1 MPKEQK
7 AFEDLSDKELRQ
19 LLLQLDAVGDRASDT
34 DKITTD
40 DQLHAWIEDKLGINI
55 PRVAVCPGHDA
66 PFDFIADL
74 FFKRVDSALVMANRG
89 GGKSYYSALWSFL
102 NAYWEPGVECLH
114 VGAIE
119 IQAKRV
125 YSHVKQFHT
134 KAAADK
140 IAETTISQTLLTN
153 GSKVEI
159 VTGSKSS
166 VNGPHSQRVHRD
178 EVELMDKEVYQESL
192 QIERAKKIDGKMINS
207 QTLLTSTRKT
217 PDGLMQELLDEC
229 AEAEQEG
236 RKPPFKVYIFCIKEC
251 IEPQPKCRVAFPEL
265 PEEEKCICNEIQKGE
280 WQEGE
285 KRTFDQI
292 CNGALS
298 KSDGF
303 IPLDDAHKTF
313 IKSSKAMWEAQQEC
327 KRPYVEDVSLP
338 EFSKERHGIHGFVL
352 DPANGP
358 IYQGL
363 DWGGTSPFAAIWMQV
378 LDFGITVLDFKGDE
392 KYLQEGTKVFFHEF
406 YRAEISNSE
415 FADFIVATERDFR
428 MKQPKFRVK
437 GRFGDPQGK
446 AAKLELRRHDPPLI
460 CTWPAVTR
468 EREEHLK
475 RMRNIVD
482 NDMFAVD
489 LDSCPMFVQEIE
501 AWNIDIKKFDHAV
514 DAGMYCWSNAYIIE
528 QDRSK
533 HTSEEPGIKKYLRPD
548 VNASPFD
555 QNSPGAFPSPLHG
568 VKISGQSPDKWA

>member
-1 MPKEQK
+1 MSKE
-7 AFEDLSDKELRQ
+7 ANFEDFSEKELRQ
-19 LLLQLDAVGDRASDT
+19 LLLQLDAATERASDT
-34 DKITTD
+34 DEITSD

-55 PRVAVCPGHDA
+55 PRVAVCPNHDA

-125 YSHVKQFHT
+125 YSHVKQFQT
-134 KAAADK
+134 RAAPDK
-140 IAETTISQTLLTN
+140 IADTNISQTLWNT

-159 VTGSKSS
+159 VTGSLSS
-166 VNGPHSQRVHRD
+166 VNGPHSQKVHRD
-178 EVELMDKEVYQESL
+178 EVELMDKQVYQESL
-192 QIERAKKIDGKMINS
+192 QIERAKKIDGRMIAS

-229 AEAEQEG
+229 EEAKQEG
-236 RKPPFKVYIFCIKEC
+236 RKPPFKVYVFCMKEC
-251 IEPQPKCRVAFPEL
+251 IERQPKCRVAFPDL
-265 PEEEKCICNEIQKGE
+265 PDEEKCDCNEIQKGE
-280 WQEGE
+280 WQEGQ
-285 KRTFDQI
+285 KRTFDQV
-292 CNGALS
+292 CGGALS

-338 EFSKERHGIHGFVL
+338 EFSRERHGIQNFIL
-352 DPANGP
+352 DPSNGP

-378 LDFGITVLDFKGDE
+378 LDFGISVLDFKGDE
-392 KYLQEGTKVFFHEF
+392 RYLKEGTKVFFHEF
-406 YRAEISNSE
+406 YRSEISNSE
-415 FADFIVATERDFR
+415 FADFIVGIERDFR
-428 MKQPKFRVK
+428 RESPKFRVK
-437 GRFGDPQGK
+437 GRYADPQGK
-446 AAKLELRRHDPPLI
+446 AAKLEFKHHDPPLM
-460 CTWPAVTR
+460 CSWPAITR

-475 RMRNIVD
+475 RFREIVD
-482 NDMFAVD
+482 NDNFVVD
-489 LDSCPMFVQEIE
+489 LDACPMFVQEIE
-501 AWNIDIKKFDHAV
+501 AWNIKVKKFDHSV
-514 DAGMYCWSNAYIIE
+514 DAGLYCWSNAFIVE
-528 QDRSK
+528 QDRHK
-533 HTSEEPGIKKYLRPD
+533 YVSEEPGIKKYTRPN
-548 VNASPFD
+548 VNANPFD
-555 QNSPGAFPSPLHG
+555 DNVPGAFPSPLHG
-568 VKISGQSPDKWA
+568 VRTTGQSADKWA

>member
-1 MPKEQK
+1 MPKKEQS
-7 AFEDLSDKELRQ
+7 FEQLTEKELRQ
-19 LLLQLDAVGDRASDT
+19 LLLQLDAVSERASDT
-34 DKITTD
+34 DEIKTD
-40 DQLHAWIEDKLGINI
+40 VQLHTWIKDKLGINI
-55 PRVAVCPGHDA
+55 PRVAVCPDHDA
-66 PFDFIADL
+66 PFDFISDL
-74 FFKRVDSALVMANRG
+74 FFKRVDAALVMANRG

-125 YSHVKQFHT
+125 YSHVKQFQN
-134 KAAADK
+134 KAAPDK
-140 IAETTISQTLLTN
+140 INSTTISETLWNT

-159 VTGSKSS
+159 VTGSLSS
-166 VNGPHSQRVHRD
+166 VNGPHSQKVHRD
-178 EVELMDKEVYQESL
+178 EVELMDKQVYQESL
-192 QIERAKKIDGKMINS
+192 QIERAKKVDGRPISS

-229 AEAEQEG
+229 SEAEQEG
-236 RKPPFKVYIFCIKEC
+236 RRPPFKVYTFCIKEC
-251 IEPQPKCRVAFPEL
+251 IEPQPKCRVAFPNL
-265 PEEEKCICNEIQKGE
+265 PENQKCDCNQIQKGE
-280 WQEGE
+280 WQEGQ
-285 KRTFDQI
+285 KRTFDQV

-338 EFSKERHGIHGFVL
+338 EFSRERHGIQGFVL

-378 LDFGITVLDFKGDE
+378 LDFGISVLDFKGDE
-392 KYLQEGTKVFFHEF
+392 KYLKEGTKVFFHEF
-406 YRAEISNSE
+406 YYSEISNSE
-415 FADFIVATERDFR
+415 FADFIAGIEKEFR
-428 MKQPKFRVK
+428 METPKFRVK
-437 GRFGDPQGK
+437 GRFADPQGK
-446 AAKLELRRHDPPLI
+446 AAKLEFKRHDPPLL
-460 CTWPAVTR
+460 CTWPTVTR

-475 RMRNIVD
+475 RFREIVD
-482 NDMFAVD
+482 NDMFVVD
-489 LDSCPMFVQEIE
+489 LDACPMFVQEIE
-501 AWNIDIKKFDHAV
+501 AWNINIKKFDHAV
-514 DAGMYCWSNAYIIE
+514 DAGMYCWSNAYIVE
-528 QDRSK
+528 QNRHK
-533 HTSEEPGIKKYLRPD
+533 YVSEEPSVKKYKRPN

-555 QNSPGAFPSPLHG
+555 DNVPGAFPSPLHKSK
-568 VKISGQSPDKWA
+568 VSSETSDKWA